1 MLLTMSVIVLIL
13 ALLGSLPTW
22 PHPRNWGYYPGG
34 GISLV
39 LFVLLIVF
47 FIGREQSRPEHAHKT
62 HGDFDSP
69 SCFSFLGSL
78 CVYSF
83 NFFHNTGVFAAFTAL
98 HVLSTP
104 YTKTEYGIAERSAT
118 GEGGERKTFK

>member
-22 PHPRNWGYYPGG
+22 PHARNWGYYPGG

-47 FIGREQSRPEHAHKT
+47 IIGR
-62 HGDFDSP
+62 
-69 SCFSFLGSL
+69 
-78 CVYSF
+78 
-83 NFFHNTGVFAAFTAL
+83 
-98 HVLSTP
+98 
-104 YTKTEYGIAERSAT
+104 
-118 GEGGERKTFK
+118 